1 MTEQKRLRKE
11 VNHLADI
18 VEESSE
24 AIISRGRLKRL
35 ISWNKGAENLFGYSK
50 SEAIGK
56 TAQELGII
64 RFSPEEFE
72 EMEQSITETGS
83 WKSEK
88 EYYHKNGN
96 VFFGVVTANALK
108 NDTGEITSIVYII
121 KDISLRKQL
130 EEQLKRYNEELEEEV
145 KVRTEEI
152 IKNETQFRNTLNNM
166 LEVYRSLIMIGA
178 MFMQT
183 MHWYASANIQERN

>member
-1 MTEQKRLRKE
+1 VGVSFDVTEQKRLRKE

-72 EMEQSITETGS
+72 EMEQSITKTGS
-83 WKSEK
+83 WKS
-88 EYYHKNGN
+88 
-96 VFFGVVTANALK
+96 
-108 NDTGEITSIVYII
+108 
-121 KDISLRKQL
+121 
-130 EEQLKRYNEELEEEV
+130 
-145 KVRTEEI
+145 
-152 IKNETQFRNTLNNM
+152 
-166 LEVYRSLIMIGA
+166 
-178 MFMQT
+178 
-183 MHWYASANIQERN
+183 